1 MLSDSAAG
9 SAAAGAPQ
17 LPLGLQ
23 QQMRPQPTTP
33 AIEMRQ
39 QTVRAF
45 DLVLLIVV
53 AS

>member
-9 SAAAGAPQ
+9 STAAA

-23 QQMRPQPTTP
+23 QQMHPQPTTP